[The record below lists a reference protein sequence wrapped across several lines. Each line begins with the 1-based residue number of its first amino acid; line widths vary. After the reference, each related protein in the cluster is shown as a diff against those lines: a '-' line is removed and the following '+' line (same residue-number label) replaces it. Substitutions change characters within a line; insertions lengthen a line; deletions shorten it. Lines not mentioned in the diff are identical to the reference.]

1 MIPTTNVKGKNITN
15 YGSLTEWKMVNI
27 KKQENKVTLTEK
39 LRLIA
44 TRLEFNATH

>member
-1 MIPTTNVKGKNITN
+1 MPSPKQLATDDRVEAIIVIV
-15 YGSLTEWKMVNI
+15 YEVL